1 MVFEKLVE
9 RKETISHGAHGAQWL
24 KLLGG
29 SLMANE
35 QPNETAGAH
44 GKLRRL
50 WQMGD
55 LFHNC
60 ERYPRKAAAP
70 RVDRLAGRTSTRSV
84 TTSC

>member
-1 MVFEKLVE
+1 
-9 RKETISHGAHGAQWL
+9 
-24 KLLGG
+24 
-29 SLMANE
+29 MANE
-35 QPNETAGAH
+35 QPNEVTGAH

-70 RVDRLAGRTSTRSV
+70 RVDRLAGILRQGLVSPGASPDGSV
-84 TTSC
+84 SR